1 MLEYL
6 ELIIVMTAVGVPF
19 YLYISITHY
28 FHAKTE
34 KSARATAIR
43 MQDQGDTI
51 TALEGEVKALHG
63 RIHALENDLDEA
75 SAENFDMTSVNRT
88 KVA

>member
-6 ELIIVMTAVGVPF
+6 ELVIVMTAVGVPF

-34 KSARATAIR
+34 KATRATALKV
-43 MQDQGDTI
+43 QDQSDTI
-51 TALEGEVKALHG
+51 TALECEVKTLHS
-63 RIHALENDLDEA
+63 RIHALENELDEA
-75 SAENFDMTSVNRT
+75 SAESFDMTSVNRT